1 MLRARSSLNFS
12 GMLSSSSMVFEE
24 NSLKLDNVNILF
36 IVKADVLDNKNFFF
50 KRIWENIFLMANL

>member
-1 MLRARSSLNFS
+1 
-12 GMLSSSSMVFEE
+12 MVFEE
-24 NSLKLDNVNILF
+24 NSLKLDNFNILF